1 MSRYLLALVYCLV
14 LNLQIGFVVLCVV
27 SAVPLLVVALKFLTC
42 LKWLKTKITLW
53 YQLI

>member
-1 MSRYLLALVYCLV
+1 MSRYPLTLVYWLV
-14 LNLQIGFVVLCVV
+14 LNLQIGLVMLCVV

-42 LKWLKTKITLW
+42 LKWLKTKNTLW